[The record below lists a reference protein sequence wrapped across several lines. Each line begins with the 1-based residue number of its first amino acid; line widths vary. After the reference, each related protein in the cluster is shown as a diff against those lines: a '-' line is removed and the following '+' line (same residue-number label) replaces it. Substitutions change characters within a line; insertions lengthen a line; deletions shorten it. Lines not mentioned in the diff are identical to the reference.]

1 MLRFQFSKI
10 KTWKNFIIL
19 DFPGVED
26 FIGVGLLRSSDAD
39 ESLENF
45 VENCVLIFI
54 KIVKIR
60 KWLFRIFLFVP
71 RKNEISDKWN
81 I

>member
-1 MLRFQFSKI
+1 MRIVKIPKIEIDLTIGRMLRFQFSKI
-10 KTWKNFIIL
+10 RTWNNFIIH

-60 KWLFRIFLFVP
+60 KW
-71 RKNEISDKWN
+71 
-81 I
+81 